1 MRKPNTGGSQPDED
15 ISAARKC
22 SYPGMIFM
30 ATDPVAFS
38 RSPFVGPP
46 LATPRLSKAFLL
58 SLGSPGP
65 AQAPLASCLLPFKV
79 HRDRF
84 GSR

>member
-38 RSPFVGPP
+38 RSPFVGSPP
-46 LATPRLSKAFLL
+46 SPPRAFRRPFS